1 MMTTAE
7 RIRNLRLAKR
17 ATQQELGNSIKMTQ
31 SVVNRIERGTRPI
44 RDDELKA
51 LARYFGV
58 STDYLLGNDAPA
70 TRDQN
75 LQMYERLPDA
85 DRAAVNRMIAA
96 LFAQAH
102 A

>member
-1 MMTTAE
+1 MLKDKLKQLRTDRGLSQ
-7 RIRNLRLAKR
+7 RIVAQDLEA
-17 ATQQELGNSIKMTQ
+17 AQQTVASWEVGRTEPNNVM
-31 SVVNRIERGTRPI
+31 
-44 RDDELKA
+44 LKK